1 MDEDIRPPGTTTIA
15 PDVLLTIA
23 YLTALSIEG
32 VSHMSNKQGRVNR
45 LIRRGHQN
53 NGVYI
58 EVQDDTV
65 NADLYL
71 VLNKDVN
78 IRDVSHNVQNDVAR
92 AISEMV
98 GMTVGHV
105 NVHIEDIDY
114 GLENQNE

>member
-1 MDEDIRPPGTTTIA
+1 MDEDIRPPGTTTVA

-23 YLTALSIEG
+23 YLTALNVEG
-32 VSHMSNKQGRVNR
+32 VSHMSQKPGKVNR

-58 EVQDDTV
+58 ELDDDTV

-78 IRDVSHNVQNDVAR
+78 IREVSHQVQNNVAR

-98 GMTVGHV
+98 GMTVGQV
-105 NVHIEDIDY
+105 NVHIEDINY
-114 GLENQNE
+114 GLESQS